1 MITRVLIT
9 LSLAILMTATD
20 TSGRVVASSPNVVFS
35 GIDFV
40 RFHNTA
46 RTSFHAL
53 GRQWAFYSGS
63 GLEISY
69 ATSIDGE
76 AWQLYNT
83 HKDATYLGSYIYD
96 YLAADTNGT
105 YVFVVAMKPDYSSNS
120 RGNLVQFH
128 YGKLAIDGTISWR
141 GDFNVTSGINGICC
155 YGTSYL
161 RLDTS
166 SHPFLSFSNS
176 SATYAAWSIGGYS
189 GWDVLELDKAPN
201 DVTSLVQL
209 SNGQMYVAYAST
221 RSNTMFGRLWNGRTW
236 EKEEVVTTSQFEKP
250 GVSRVFLFQEKGN
263 NIVAFYQGNCQEA
276 CAYSIER
283 TTRRFSSSTWSVSQT
298 VLNASSQNTQLFT
311 ITKDYRTDS
320 YYLTTYGESKGFASV
335 NTYLETHHL
344 IRQVDQFTM
353 NVSPCGCSGG
363 FPSLTSD
370 MLSSHASKNG
380 ADVFNVYYVMAIGNI
395 SEWLFLSQT
404 FHVTPSH
411 YG

>member
-1 MITRVLIT
+1 
-9 LSLAILMTATD
+9 MTATD
-20 TSGRVVASSPNVVFS
+20 ANDRVVASSPNVVFS

-63 GLEISY
+63 GLHISY
-69 ATSIDGE
+69 ATSVDGE
-76 AWQLYNT
+76 AWQLYDT
-83 HKDATYLGSYIYD
+83 RKDATYLGSYIFD

-105 YVFVVAMKPDYSSNS
+105 YAFVVAMKADYSSDS
-120 RGNLVQFH
+120 GGNVVQLH

-141 GDFNVTSGINGICC
+141 KDFNVTSGINGICC

-166 SHPFLSFSNS
+166 SNAFLSFSNS
-176 SATYAAWSIGGYS
+176 SATYVAWSIGGYL
-189 GWDVLELDKAPN
+189 GWHILELDKAPN
-201 DVTSLVQL
+201 DVTSLLQL
-209 SNGQMYVAYAST
+209 SSGQMFVAYAST
-221 RSNTMFGRLWNGRTW
+221 RSNTMFGRLWNGSTW

-250 GVSRVFLFQEKGN
+250 GVSRVLLFLEKGD
-263 NIVAFYQGNCQEA
+263 NIVAFYQGNCREA

-283 TTRRFSSSTWSVSQT
+283 TTRESSSSTWGVSRA

-320 YYLTTYGESKGFASV
+320 YYLTTYGESKGLASV
-335 NTYLETHHL
+335 NTYLETHHS
-344 IRQVDQFTM
+344 IRHVNQFSM

-370 MLSSHASKNG
+370 MLSSYASKSG
-380 ADVFNVYYVMAIGNI
+380 GDVFNVYYVMATGGV
-395 SEWLFLSQT
+395 SEWLCLSQI
-404 FHVTPSH
+404 FHVNPT
-411 YG
+411 GWK